1 MKKKLLLFINI
12 LPIVLTASNSFEK
25 SLQEGKFSA
34 NLRAFYLDRSFDEER
49 TGKHNATAL
58 TAGGIIKYESSKFH
72 KLSFG
77 LAHYSSTRLGNKF
90 SREDGIG
97 TNILGRSGENL
108 SFLGEAYLKYNIGQT
123 MIKAGRQRLSTPLI
137 QNHDLRLLPSVY
149 EAIILQNK
157 DISNTLLEI
166 GFIDRYTGFTST
178 ENAFLDKKTG
188 KNGLLYFSFSNKGIK
203 NLSIRGEYIDVL
215 TDTIEREKYT
225 YFDAEYRFPLGINS
239 YIKGQF
245 GTNSYKS
252 SDDSTVVGVKSGTTL
267 GKFDLAILYNKI
279 SDNQF
284 QAFES
289 GPVYADWQQ
298 GYGSFEPSEAFGGQI
313 IYKPL
318 STLSLQLGFV
328 DVQSDT
334 NLLIDDFT
342 ELNLDLKYS
351 INNWSKLRIR
361 YSRKDQ
367 SSQSEALLFDGVE
380 NNGGR
385 EDRDDFRII
394 YYMNF

>member
-1 MKKKLLLFINI
+1 MRKKLLLFIST
-12 LPIVLTASNSFEK
+12 LPIVLTASNSFENALK
-25 SLQEGKFSA
+25 EGQFSA

-49 TGKHNATAL
+49 TGKKNATAL
-58 TAGGIIKYESSKFH
+58 TAGGILKYESSKFH

-77 LAHYSSTRLGNKF
+77 LAHYSSTRLGNTF

-97 TNILGRSGENL
+97 TNILGRSGEDL
-108 SFLGEAYLKYNIGQT
+108 SFLGEAYLKYDIGQT
-123 MIKAGRQRLSTPLI
+123 MIKAGRQQLSTPLI

-149 EAIILQNK
+149 EAVILQNK
-157 DISNTLLEI
+157 NLSNTLLEM
-166 GFIDRYTGFTST
+166 GFIKSYTGFTST

-188 KNGLLYFSFSNKGIK
+188 ENGLLYFSFFNKSVE

-215 TDTIEREKYT
+215 TDTIERENYT
-225 YFDAEYRFPLGINS
+225 YLDAEYRLALGRNS
-239 YIKGQF
+239 YVKGQF
-245 GTNSYKS
+245 GTNGYKS
-252 SDDSTVVGVKSGTTL
+252 SADSTVVGLKSGTTV

-289 GPVYADWQQ
+289 GPLYSDWQQ
-298 GYGSFEPSEAFGGQI
+298 GYGSFEASEAFGGQI

-328 DVQSDT
+328 DVKSDT

-351 INNWSKLRIR
+351 INDWSKLRVR

-367 SSQSEALLFDGVE
+367 SSQSEALLFDTIEG
-380 NNGGR
+380 NGGR

-394 YYMNF
+394 YYVTF